1 MIKSIFIQSGFVL
14 ILLIIS
20 IPSLGAEAQKVPP
33 SQMGPSGKKLT
44 VAEKTELLALRI
56 SAGALVRVESYNK
69 EKKTFK
75 ILIVDESAVGP
86 NITTLPDLLKASGQ
100 PRTSRQMTNP
110 ESWVGREFKLV
121 EDLRLIMP

>member
-1 MIKSIFIQSGFVL
+1 MTKFITSG
-14 ILLIIS
+14 LLIAAVF
-20 IPSLGAEAQKVPP
+20 LGANTHASDLPSAPRPQKNPP
-33 SQMGPSGKKLT
+33 PKVLT
-44 VAEKTELLALRI
+44 TEERAELMALKIR
-56 SAGALVRVESYNK
+56 AGALI
-69 EKKTFK
+69 K
-75 ILIVDESAVGP
+75 ILSYDKRKKSFSVQIVNESAVGP

>member
-1 MIKSIFIQSGFVL
+1 MIKLITSGVL
-14 ILLIIS
+14 IAAVFMGLYTHASDLPAAPRPQKNPPPKVLS
-20 IPSLGAEAQKVPP
+20 AEERADL
-33 SQMGPSGKKLT
+33 M
-44 VAEKTELLALRI
+44 ALKIR
-56 SAGALVRVESYNK
+56 AGALIKVLSYD
-69 EKKTFK
+69 KKKKSFS
-75 ILIVDESAVGP
+75 IQIVNEPAVGP